1 MTKTSQL
8 LLQATGLCHQY
19 RDGEQ
24 TMSVLNHVN
33 LSVHPS
39 DVTAI
44 VGVSGSGKT
53 TLLNILAGYLRP
65 SQGQVLFNGQDL
77 FEMTSREI
85 AQFRSQTIGF
95 IYQRHYMIRELTALE
110 NVTLPLMIQKNY
122 TLLKAT
128 QKAALC
134 LKSVGL
140 CSHCDYYAHQLSGG
154 QRQRVAV
161 ARALVTE
168 PSIIF
173 ADEPTGSLD
182 PSNSQQLMELLLNL
196 NASQRSALVIVTHD
210 MSIASLCSQKLLL
223 K

>member
-1 MTKTSQL
+1 MTETAQS
-8 LLQATGLCHQY
+8 LLQATGLRHQY
-19 RDGEQ
+19 CDGEQ
-24 TMSVLNHVN
+24 VMSVLDHIS
-33 LSVHPS
+33 LSIHSS

-53 TLLNILAGYLRP
+53 TLLNILAGYLKP

-77 FEMTSREI
+77 FKMTSQEI

-110 NVTLPLMIQKNY
+110 NVTLPLMIQKRY
-122 TLLKAT
+122 TLPKAIR
-128 QKAALC
+128 KAALC

-140 CSHCDYYAHQLSGG
+140 YSHCDYYAHQLSGG

-161 ARALVTE
+161 ARALVTD
-168 PSIIF
+168 PNVIF

-182 PSNSQQLMELLLNL
+182 PVNSQQLMELLLNL
-196 NASQRSALVIVTHD
+196 NASQGSALVIVTHD
-210 MSIASLCSQKLLL
+210 MSIASLCNQKILL